1 MAKIDIVKAKITYLQ
16 IMMVL
21 LFGANI
27 SLISWLAQNLK
38 STLALMAVIT
48 IIILSIS
55 IIIITKM
62 IFKKIET
69 LGDYE

>member
-1 MAKIDIVKAKITYLQ
+1 MAKIDIIKAKITYLQ

-38 STLALMAVIT
+38 STLALLSVIT

-55 IIIITKM
+55 IMIITKK

-69 LGDYE
+69 LGDFE